1 MDQATPLAEMTAAAD
16 GGDAESAHRLA
27 LMHGCGLGAP
37 LDWNAAFAR
46 LRQAADGGHE
56 VARGSLEILGATP
69 DIDSLLA
76 GPAPTVLSRRPHV
89 LSIAGFLS
97 PEACDWLIARARP
110 RLGRAAVYDN
120 VSAGPV
126 VQDIRDNSTA
136 PFEFFELDLVLL
148 LVRERIA
155 RATGL
160 PVPGLEPVQILHY
173 AVGQRFEPH
182 FDWLDPAR
190 PGHRPDLARSGQR
203 VATFLIYLN
212 DGYEGGETEMPS
224 IGLKHRGAVGDAL
237 FWANVTPDGKPDP
250 STLHAGRAPTLG
262 EKWVLSQW
270 CRNRA
275 PRRDPPDAPR
285 SASA

>member
-1 MDQATPLAEMTAAAD
+1 MSEATPLAELVAAAD

-37 LDWNAAFAR
+37 HDWEAAFAR
-46 LRQAADGGHE
+46 LRQAASGGHALAQE
-56 VARGSLEILGATP
+56 TLDLVGSAPDLSSWLTP
-69 DIDSLLA
+69 
-76 GPAPTVLSRRPHV
+76 PAPTILSRRPHV
-89 LSIAGFLS
+89 LAIPGFLGA
-97 PEACDWLIARARP
+97 ELCDWLVARAGP
-110 RLGRAAVYDN
+110 RLARAEVYDN
-120 VSAGPV
+120 VLAGPV
-126 VQDIRDNSTA
+126 VQDIRNNSTA
-136 PFEFFELDLVLL
+136 PFEFFELDVLML

-160 PVPGLEPVQILHY
+160 PIPGLEPLQILHY

-182 FDWLDPAR
+182 YDWLDPAR
-190 PGHRPDLARSGQR
+190 SGHRPDLARSGQR

-212 DGYEGGETEMPS
+212 GGYEGGETEMPS
-224 IGLKHRGAVGDAL
+224 IGLRHRGRAGDAL

-250 STLHAGRAPTLG
+250 ATLHAGRPPTSG

-275 PRRDPPDAPR
+275 PRQA
-285 SASA
+285 